1 MFTHR
6 FFPARMFAPRYF
18 PPAATTVGGGFSG
31 MDKRRIVRQIVV
43 TGDPDEDEALLMIFL
58 AMME

>member
-1 MFTHR
+1 MDCMFDSAI
-6 FFPARMFAPRYF
+6 FDPDIFDVCA
-18 PPAATTVGGGFSG
+18 VGGGFSG